1 MASDILKS
9 VTDIA
14 EEATSAA
21 TSALSKSPI
30 AGLAEEAVA
39 DLSKTATSAAEG
51 VLGIGGDIAQ
61 KTIDRLLGNKE
72 EDSLKYLQF
81 VQLAAI
87 FAVFSL
93 SKLNDYVKNNSGP
106 LKPAIQTIESTV
118 KTVVTPIY
126 PTFEDVFNKV
136 LKFADNQG
144 RSYRRQ
150 LFDEIFDFSE
160 DDSLFAEDV
169 EEDESAGDQDM
180 NEGGIRAVANTNAIE
195 EGPLTGMLFPCIST
209 MFNFYKEHARLKG
222 FSVFKRSAVNV
233 RGGSRKY
240 QTISCDKGRKAI
252 GAKSSKRINC
262 PAKINAILRENG
274 MWQISKVISSH
285 NHELEPSMS
294 RLMVAHRSLNMD
306 MKRRLEANDIA
317 GIRPA
322 KSIRLL
328 EVQAG
333 GPENLSCLSKDC
345 RNFIERKRRLRLG
358 DGDAEAIRK
367 LFVRMQRNDPE
378 FFYSFDLDDDSRL
391 SNVLWVHPRSR
402 AAYEEFND
410 VVSFDTTYL
419 VNRYKLPF
427 ATIVGV
433 NHHGQSI
440 LLGCALIS
448 HEDVNTFKWLFMTWL
463 EAMEDVHP
471 NSILTDQCESMRKAI
486 REVMPNTRHRFCLWH
501 ILCKVPEKFK
511 GVTDYDSACLEF
523 KAVIYDSLTIEMFER
538 NWNEFVVKHGLE
550 RNEWLSKL
558 YVDREYWV
566 PIYLNHTFW
575 AGMVSTQ
582 RSESMHAYF
591 DGYVNSMST
600 LKQFVEQYEI
610 AMCDKNEKEFYAD
623 FKSKTQL

>member
-1 MASDILKS
+1 MASK
-9 VTDIA
+9 
-14 EEATSAA
+14 
-21 TSALSKSPI
+21 
-30 AGLAEEAVA
+30 
-39 DLSKTATSAAEG
+39 
-51 VLGIGGDIAQ
+51 LGA
-61 KTIDRLLGNKE
+61 
-72 EDSLKYLQF
+72 
-81 VQLAAI
+81 
-87 FAVFSL
+87 
-93 SKLNDYVKNNSGP
+93 
-106 LKPAIQTIESTV
+106 
-118 KTVVTPIY
+118 
-126 PTFEDVFNKV
+126 
-136 LKFADNQG
+136 
-144 RSYRRQ
+144 
-150 LFDEIFDFSE
+150 
-160 DDSLFAEDV
+160 DV
-169 EEDESAGDQDM
+169 EEDESAIDQDM

-294 RLMVAHRSLNMD
+294 RLMDS
-306 MKRRLEANDIA
+306 
-317 GIRPA
+317 
-322 KSIRLL
+322 
-328 EVQAG
+328 
-333 GPENLSCLSKDC
+333 

-410 VVSFDTTYL
+410 VVIFDTTYL

-566 PIYLNHTFW
+566 PIYLNHTLRS
-575 AGMVSTQ
+575 GMVSTQ

-623 FKSKTQL
+623 FKSKNTVVNCISVFKWEQQFQKAFTNSIFKLVQEEIKRMWYCHVIQPTEEGRREADNEPGIERHKIMEKSIINNWFRREFVYDVEYRENGQYFSCNCKKFESKGILCCHIMRLMSLKDIKFINERYLLRRWRKDVNRVHSKKFFHEGTHI

>member
-1 MASDILKS
+1 
-9 VTDIA
+9 
-14 EEATSAA
+14 
-21 TSALSKSPI
+21 
-30 AGLAEEAVA
+30 
-39 DLSKTATSAAEG
+39 
-51 VLGIGGDIAQ
+51 
-61 KTIDRLLGNKE
+61 
-72 EDSLKYLQF
+72 
-81 VQLAAI
+81 
-87 FAVFSL
+87 
-93 SKLNDYVKNNSGP
+93 
-106 LKPAIQTIESTV
+106 
-118 KTVVTPIY
+118 
-126 PTFEDVFNKV
+126 
-136 LKFADNQG
+136 
-144 RSYRRQ
+144 
-150 LFDEIFDFSE
+150 
-160 DDSLFAEDV
+160 
-169 EEDESAGDQDM
+169 
-180 NEGGIRAVANTNAIE
+180 
-195 EGPLTGMLFPCIST
+195 
-209 MFNFYKEHARLKG
+209 
-222 FSVFKRSAVNV
+222 
-233 RGGSRKY
+233 
-240 QTISCDKGRKAI
+240 
-252 GAKSSKRINC
+252 
-262 PAKINAILRENG
+262 
-274 MWQISKVISSH
+274 
-285 NHELEPSMS
+285 
-294 RLMVAHRSLNMD
+294 
-306 MKRRLEANDIA
+306 
-317 GIRPA
+317 
-322 KSIRLL
+322 
-328 EVQAG
+328 
-333 GPENLSCLSKDC
+333 
-345 RNFIERKRRLRLG
+345 
-358 DGDAEAIRK
+358 
-367 LFVRMQRNDPE
+367 MQRNDPE

-463 EAMEDVHP
+463 EAMED
-471 NSILTDQCESMRKAI
+471 
-486 REVMPNTRHRFCLWH
+486 
-501 ILCKVPEKFK
+501 VPEKFK

-623 FKSKTQL
+623 FKSKNTVVNCISVFKWEQQFQKAFTNSIFKLVQEEIKRMWYCHVIQPTEEGRREADNEPGIERHKIMEKSIINNRFRGSLFMM

>member
-1 MASDILKS
+1 MLVKS
-9 VTDIA
+9 
-14 EEATSAA
+14 SM
-21 TSALSKSPI
+21 
-30 AGLAEEAVA
+30 GLNE
-39 DLSKTATSAAEG
+39 
-51 VLGIGGDIAQ
+51 
-61 KTIDRLLGNKE
+61 
-72 EDSLKYLQF
+72 
-81 VQLAAI
+81 
-87 FAVFSL
+87 
-93 SKLNDYVKNNSGP
+93 
-106 LKPAIQTIESTV
+106 
-118 KTVVTPIY
+118 
-126 PTFEDVFNKV
+126 
-136 LKFADNQG
+136 G

-180 NEGGIRAVANTNAIE
+180 NEGGIGAVANTNAIE

-222 FSVFKRSAVNV
+222 
-233 RGGSRKY
+233 
-240 QTISCDKGRKAI
+240 RKAI
-252 GAKSSKRINC
+252 GAKSSKRINWL
-262 PAKINAILRENG
+262 AKINTILRENG

-328 EVQAG
+328 EVQ
-333 GPENLSCLSKDC
+333 
-345 RNFIERKRRLRLG
+345 RRLRLG

-378 FFYSFDLDDDSRL
+378 FFYSFDLNDDSRR
-391 SNVLWVHPRSR
+391 SKVLWVHPRSR

-448 HEDVNTFKWLFMTWL
+448 HEDVNTFKWLFITWL
-463 EAMEDVHP
+463 EAMGDVHP
-471 NSILTDQCESMRKAI
+471 NSILTNQCESMRKAI
-486 REVMPNTRHRFCLWH
+486 REGVERLFQEASNLAYDDNKIKFVKQQLAELKQDLLSWNDGMIAPTSNAQATIDTNNVDENEENERVILNPHVTRSRGQPRINTQSVREITQRANSVGIETVEGAGVEVGPHNSQTQ
-501 ILCKVPEKFK
+501 
-511 GVTDYDSACLEF
+511 GNVTD
-523 KAVIYDSLTIEMFER
+523 AVI
-538 NWNEFVVKHGLE
+538 N
-550 RNEWLSKL
+550 
-558 YVDREYWV
+558 
-566 PIYLNHTFW
+566 PI
-575 AGMVSTQ
+575 VSNYTKP
-582 RSESMHAYF
+582 S
-591 DGYVNSMST
+591 
-600 LKQFVEQYEI
+600 
-610 AMCDKNEKEFYAD
+610 
-623 FKSKTQL
+623 

>member
-1 MASDILKS
+1 M
-9 VTDIA
+9 
-14 EEATSAA
+14 
-21 TSALSKSPI
+21 
-30 AGLAEEAVA
+30 AGL
-39 DLSKTATSAAEG
+39 S
-51 VLGIGGDIAQ
+51 
-61 KTIDRLLGNKE
+61 
-72 EDSLKYLQF
+72 
-81 VQLAAI
+81 
-87 FAVFSL
+87 
-93 SKLNDYVKNNSGP
+93 
-106 LKPAIQTIESTV
+106 
-118 KTVVTPIY
+118 
-126 PTFEDVFNKV
+126 
-136 LKFADNQG
+136 QG

-160 DDSLFAEDV
+160 DDSLFTEDV

-274 MWQISKVISSH
+274 MWRFQNVTEYGYEEEIGGKRY
-285 NHELEPSMS
+285 S
-294 RLMVAHRSLNMD
+294 R
-306 MKRRLEANDIA
+306 
-317 GIRPA
+317 IRPA

-558 YVDREYWV
+558 YVDREYW
-566 PIYLNHTFW
+566 
-575 AGMVSTQ
+575 
-582 RSESMHAYF
+582 
-591 DGYVNSMST
+591 
-600 LKQFVEQYEI
+600 YEI

-623 FKSKTQL
+623 FKSKNTVPTEKGRREADNEPGIERHKIMEKSIINNWFHREFVYDVE

>member
-1 MASDILKS
+1 M
-9 VTDIA
+9 
-14 EEATSAA
+14 
-21 TSALSKSPI
+21 
-30 AGLAEEAVA
+30 AGL
-39 DLSKTATSAAEG
+39 S
-51 VLGIGGDIAQ
+51 
-61 KTIDRLLGNKE
+61 
-72 EDSLKYLQF
+72 
-81 VQLAAI
+81 
-87 FAVFSL
+87 
-93 SKLNDYVKNNSGP
+93 
-106 LKPAIQTIESTV
+106 
-118 KTVVTPIY
+118 
-126 PTFEDVFNKV
+126 
-136 LKFADNQG
+136 QG

-169 EEDESAGDQDM
+169 EEDESTGDQDM

-222 FSVFKRSAVNV
+222 FSVFKRSAVN
-233 RGGSRKY
+233 
-240 QTISCDKGRKAI
+240 
-252 GAKSSKRINC
+252 
-262 PAKINAILRENG
+262 
-274 MWQISKVISSH
+274 ISKVISSH

-317 GIRPA
+317 GIRPT

-378 FFYSFDLDDDSRL
+378 FFYLFDLDDDSRL
-391 SNVLWVHPRSR
+391 SNVLWVHPRSQ

-427 ATIVGV
+427 ATIIGV

-591 DGYVNSMST
+591 DRYVNSMST

-623 FKSKTQL
+623 FK

>member
-1 MASDILKS
+1 M
-9 VTDIA
+9 
-14 EEATSAA
+14 
-21 TSALSKSPI
+21 
-30 AGLAEEAVA
+30 AGL
-39 DLSKTATSAAEG
+39 S
-51 VLGIGGDIAQ
+51 
-61 KTIDRLLGNKE
+61 
-72 EDSLKYLQF
+72 
-81 VQLAAI
+81 
-87 FAVFSL
+87 
-93 SKLNDYVKNNSGP
+93 
-106 LKPAIQTIESTV
+106 
-118 KTVVTPIY
+118 
-126 PTFEDVFNKV
+126 
-136 LKFADNQG
+136 QG

-160 DDSLFAEDV
+160 DDSLFTEDV

-240 QTISCDKGRKAI
+240 QTIGCDKGRKAI

-262 PAKINAILRENG
+262 PTKINAILRENG

-328 EVQAG
+328 EVQAC

-391 SNVLWVHPRSR
+391 SNVLWVHPRS
-402 AAYEEFND
+402 
-410 VVSFDTTYL
+410 
-419 VNRYKLPF
+419 
-427 ATIVGV
+427 
-433 NHHGQSI
+433 
-440 LLGCALIS
+440 
-448 HEDVNTFKWLFMTWL
+448 
-463 EAMEDVHP
+463 
-471 NSILTDQCESMRKAI
+471 
-486 REVMPNTRHRFCLWH
+486 
-501 ILCKVPEKFK
+501 
-511 GVTDYDSACLEF
+511 
-523 KAVIYDSLTIEMFER
+523 
-538 NWNEFVVKHGLE
+538 
-550 RNEWLSKL
+550 
-558 YVDREYWV
+558 
-566 PIYLNHTFW
+566 
-575 AGMVSTQ
+575 
-582 RSESMHAYF
+582 
-591 DGYVNSMST
+591 
-600 LKQFVEQYEI
+600 
-610 AMCDKNEKEFYAD
+610 
-623 FKSKTQL
+623 